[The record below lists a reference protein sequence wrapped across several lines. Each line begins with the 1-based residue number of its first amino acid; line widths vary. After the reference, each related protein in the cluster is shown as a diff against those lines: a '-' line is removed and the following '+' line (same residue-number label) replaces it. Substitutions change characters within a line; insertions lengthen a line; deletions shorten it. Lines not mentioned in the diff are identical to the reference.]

1 MAPLEQYRLAFS
13 ISPVPML
20 LVSSTG
26 EILLTNP
33 LFDSLFQ
40 YSPAELVGQ
49 NVEVLVPES
58 HREHHPELRGAY
70 FRHAS
75 KRNMGQGRDLNG
87 ITRNGDVVP
96 LELGLDSVTID
107 GEVYALVVAIDIRC
121 RKQQEQRMALAM
133 DAAASAMIMV
143 DDQGLIVFVNKAAAS
158 LFGYDEKE
166 LLAKPVELLVP
177 DEIKRVHTVYRSS
190 FMSSAEARPMAKE
203 LDLFALH
210 HDGRKIPVEIAL
222 TPVDTP
228 NGRMVMSTIIDLSER
243 IAAEQAINAKSAE
256 LSLVNKELSRFAY
269 SASHDLK
276 SPLSSITGLL
286 RVCMEDL
293 DHDCV
298 DEVRTNLEKC
308 LQISLR
314 SADKIESVLKIARVG
329 ADPSAYEQVDLQLL
343 INEMWLDLTGRNENN
358 VQLSLE
364 FDHDVPVFT
373 EIASLKV
380 ILENLLS
387 NAIRYL
393 DTEKTT
399 HMISV
404 STSNSTENLVIRVAD
419 NGVGIARE
427 FHLVIFDMF
436 KRVDERSGDG
446 LGLALLKKQ
455 LDRLKGTISLQSESG
470 EGAEF
475 TVCLPLVN
483 RNDHENTS
491 RSS

>member
-1 MAPLEQYRLAFS
+1 
-13 ISPVPML
+13 ML
-20 LVSSTG
+20 LVATSG

-33 LFDSLFQ
+33 LFDSLFR
-40 YSPAELVGQ
+40 YSPTELVGQ
-49 NVEVLVPES
+49 NVEILVPEM

-75 KRNMGQGRDLNG
+75 KRYMGQGRDLHG
-87 ITRNGDVVP
+87 ITRNGEVIP

-107 GEVYALVVAIDIRC
+107 GEVYALVVAIDIRY

-133 DAAASAMIMV
+133 DAAASAMIMI
-143 DDQGLIVFVNKAAAS
+143 DEQGRIVFANKAAAS

-166 LLAKPVELLVP
+166 LLNQPVELLVP
-177 DEIKRVHTVYRSS
+177 ETIKRVHTVYRAS

-203 LDLFALH
+203 LELFALH

-222 TPVDTP
+222 TPVETP
-228 NGRMVMSTIIDLSER
+228 NGKMVMSTIIDLSER

-256 LSLVNKELSRFAY
+256 LSQVNEQLSQFAY

-276 SPLSSITGLL
+276 APLSSITGLL
-286 RVCMEDL
+286 RVCIEDL
-293 DHDCV
+293 DRNCV
-298 DEVRTNLEKC
+298 DEARRNLEKC
-308 LQISLR
+308 LQISRR
-314 SADKIESVLKIARVG
+314 SADKIESVLKIARAG
-329 ADPSAYEQVDLQLL
+329 ADASAYEQIELEPL
-343 INEMWLDLTGRNENN
+343 IEEMWLDLTGTNANN
-358 VQLSLE
+358 VQLSLDFSHE
-364 FDHDVPVFT
+364 DPIFT

-393 DTEKTT
+393 DPEKTK

-404 STSNSTENLVIRVAD
+404 STTRTTECLSICIAD
-419 NGVGIARE
+419 NGVGIAEE
-427 FHLVIFDMF
+427 FQPVIFDMF

-455 LDRLKGTISLQSESG
+455 LDRIKGTISLKSNVG

-483 RNDHENTS
+483 RNSHEYTS
-491 RSS
+491 RSC